1 MQRLPLPLLLLLAAA
16 CAGDYTDYDPDTA
29 AGAATPVSLTT
40 RATTPDAAT
49 FAPGD
54 CIAMRIGGEVKPY
67 VCNADGTLTA
77 DGTPYYWTS
86 GTGST
91 IDNALA
97 WHPYSDA
104 LPATL
109 TLTTDQSTDTGYAS
123 ADFLSTGAVSLV
135 RNADGSGNAT
145 VSGSTDGSLTFR
157 HRTTRVLLNIRPDG
171 SSIRTLNPKDIT
183 GVTLCGH
190 IHAEV
195 DPDEGTLSLATGSN
209 PPSAAGPTVSPVTPH
224 PCATAAGGF
233 TASYEA
239 LFVPAAVSDANLL
252 TVTLADG
259 KTFSTPLSTGSAPS
273 AITRWEGGTT
283 YTYNITLRSDRITFT
298 AAATDV
304 PWTPGASA
312 IAPPPGYDLT
322 VATADELHAFAVAVN
337 SGRSINGVLARTAT
351 VLQTADIDL
360 GGIADWEPIGNWDYS
375 FAGIYNG
382 NGHTISNLKI
392 QGGRRYNGLFGRIR
406 QLGYNAPVPVLTGIH
421 LREVEIKVNSN
432 ESYCYS
438 GALAGY
444 IHQNAVISFC
454 TARGKINTQST
465 GFNYTGG
472 IAGYIYENTSVSHCR
487 ADVEVTAASSTPNV
501 YCSAGGIAGNNYGT
515 ILACE
520 ALGKPVSA
528 EGNRAYA
535 GGIIG
540 WNAAAGSIY
549 FCAAGTGTITAT
561 GGTDNAHSG
570 GLVGWNNGNLGGS
583 YSRGTAE
590 ATAAT
595 GGTPMA
601 GTIVGRASN
610 TRLKERY
617 CIGTSSTDK
626 GTSDLDAVS
635 SDIVYEEGATDQRI
649 YNVVKEYKDDGGA
662 PYVTISTTTYNASHF
677 PAYGIEVTS
686 QEFFAADVW
695 SCINDKLRLNGL
707 PQW

>member
-1 MQRLPLPLLLLLAAA
+1 MQRLLQRLPLLLPLLLAAA
-16 CAGDYTDYDPDTA
+16 CTGDYTDTVDPDTA
-29 AGAATPVSLTT
+29 PGAATPVSLTT

-77 DGTPYYWTS
+77 DGTPYYWPS

-91 IDNALA
+91 IDGALA

-135 RNADGSGNAT
+135 RNADGSGS
-145 VSGSTDGSLTFR
+145 VSGNGNADGSLTFR

-195 DPDEGTLSLATGSN
+195 DPNEGTLSLATGSN
-209 PPSAAGPTVSPVTPH
+209 PPSAASPPVSPVSPH
-224 PCATAAGGF
+224 LCTTTAGGY
-233 TASYEA
+233 TASYEV
-239 LFVPAAVSDANLL
+239 LFVPAEVSNDNLL

-259 KTFSTPLSTGSAPS
+259 KTFSTPLSTGSSTSSAP
-273 AITRWEGGTT
+273 TRWEGGTT
-283 YTYNITLRSDRITFT
+283 YTYNITLWSDRISFT
-298 AAATDV
+298 AATTDV
-304 PWTPGASA
+304 PWTPGA

-322 VATADELHAFAVAVN
+322 VATADELRAFAQAVN
-337 SGRSINGVLARTAT
+337 SGEDINGVLARTAR

-360 GGIADWEPIGNWDYS
+360 GGIGDWEPIGNRNRF

-392 QGGRRYNGLFGRIR
+392 KGRRRYNGLFGSIEH
-406 QLGYNAPVPVLTGIH
+406 LDNNAPVPVLTGIH
-421 LREVEIKVNSN
+421 LREVEINVNSN

-438 GALAGY
+438 GALAGSIY
-444 IHQNAVISFC
+444 RNAVISFC
-454 TARGKINTQST
+454 TARGKINTQSAE
-465 GFNYTGG
+465 GNYTGG
-472 IAGYIYENTSVSHCR
+472 IAGSIGQNTSVSHCR
-487 ADVEVTAASSTPNV
+487 ADVEVTAVSSDPND
-501 YCSAGGIAGNNYGT
+501 YCCAGGIVGENFGT

-528 EGNRAYA
+528 KGNDAYA

-540 WNAAAGSIY
+540 RNLAVGSIY

-561 GGTDNAHSG
+561 GRANYTYSG
-570 GLVGWNNGNLGGS
+570 GLVGWNNGNLGGA
-583 YSRGTAE
+583 YSRGTAVSI
-590 ATAAT
+590 
-595 GGTPMA
+595 GGTSGA
-601 GTIVGRASN
+601 GAIVGMAS
-610 TRLKERY
+610 TGSLKEHY
-617 CIGTSSTDK
+617 CVGTSSNDK
-626 GTSDLDAVS
+626 GSSDLDANS
-635 SDIVYEEGATDQRI
+635 GNIVYKADATDQEI
-649 YNVVKEYKDDGGA
+649 YDVVRHYQNTGVTID
-662 PYVTISTTTYNASHF
+662 VTISTTTYNASSF

-686 QEFFAADVW
+686 QSFNANVW

>member
-1 MQRLPLPLLLLLAAA
+1 MQRLPLLLPLLLAAA
-16 CAGDYTDYDPDTA
+16 CTGAYTDYDPDTA

-54 CIAMRIGGEVKPY
+54 RIAMRIGGEVKPY

-91 IDNALA
+91 IDGALA

-135 RNADGSGNAT
+135 RNADGSGS
-145 VSGSTDGSLTFR
+145 VSGNGSTDGSLTFR

-195 DPDEGTLSLATGSN
+195 DPNEGTLSLATGSN
-209 PPSAAGPTVSPVTPH
+209 PPSAASPPVSPVTPH
-224 PCATAAGGF
+224 LCTTAAGGY
-233 TASYEA
+233 TASYEV
-239 LFVPAAVSDANLL
+239 LFVPAAVSDDNLL

-259 KTFSTPLSTGSAPS
+259 KTFSTSLSTGSSTSSAP
-273 AITRWEGGTT
+273 TRWEGGTT
-283 YTYNITLRSDRITFT
+283 YTYNITLWSDRITFT
-298 AAATDV
+298 AATTDV

-312 IAPPPGYDLT
+312 IAPPDGYNLT
-322 VATADELHAFAVAVN
+322 VATADELQAFAQAVN
-337 SGRSINGVLARTAT
+337 RGGSINGVPARTAT

-360 GGIADWEPIGNWDYS
+360 GGMDWEPIGKNRYYS
-375 FAGIYNG
+375 FGGVYNG

-392 QGGRRYNGLFGRIR
+392 QGERRYNGLFGRIE
-406 QLGYNAPVPVLTGIH
+406 QLDNNAPVLTGIH
-421 LREVEIKVNSN
+421 LREVEIKVVSK
-432 ESYCYS
+432 EDACYS

-444 IHQNAVISFC
+444 IDQNAVISFC
-454 TARGKINTQST
+454 TARGKINTQSA
-465 GFNYTGG
+465 GINETGG
-472 IAGYIYENTSVSHCR
+472 IAGYIRENTSVSHCR
-487 ADVEVTAASSTPNV
+487 ADVEVTAVSSTLND
-501 YCSAGGIAGNNYGT
+501 YCYAGGIVGDNFGT

-528 EGNRAYA
+528 KGNNAYA

-540 WNAAAGSIY
+540 RNVAVGSIY

-561 GGTDNAHSG
+561 GGTGYAYSG

-583 YSRGTAE
+583 YSRGTAT
-590 ATAAT
+590 ATST
-595 GGTPMA
+595 GGMSMA
-601 GTIVGRASN
+601 GAIVGSASGS
-610 TRLKERY
+610 RLMERY
-617 CIGTSSTDK
+617 CIGTSSNDK
-626 GTSDLDAVS
+626 GSSDLDADS
-635 SDIVYEEGATDQRI
+635 GNIVYKADATDQEI
-649 YNVVKEYKDDGGA
+649 YNVVGHYQDGSGTTD
-662 PYVTISTTTYNASHF
+662 VVISTTTYNASSF

-686 QEFFAADVW
+686 QKFNASVW
-695 SCINDKLRLNGL
+695 NCINDKLRLNDL

>member
-1 MQRLPLPLLLLLAAA
+1 MQRLPLLLPLLLAAA
-16 CAGDYTDYDPDTA
+16 CTGDYTDYDPDTA

-54 CIAMRIGGEVKPY
+54 CIAMRIGEEVKPY

-91 IDNALA
+91 IGGALA

-135 RNADGSGNAT
+135 RNADGSGS
-145 VSGSTDGSLTFR
+145 VSGSGNADGPLTFR

-195 DPDEGTLSLATGSN
+195 DPNEGTLSLATGSN
-209 PPSAAGPTVSPVTPH
+209 PPSAAGPPVSPVTPH
-224 PCATAAGGF
+224 LCTTTAGGY

-239 LFVPAAVSDANLL
+239 LFVPAAVSDDNLL

-259 KTFSTPLSTGSAPS
+259 KTFSTPLSAGSSTSSAP
-273 AITRWEGGTT
+273 TRWEGGTT
-283 YTYNITLRSDRITFT
+283 YTYNITLWSDRISFT
-298 AAATDV
+298 AATTDV
-304 PWTPGASA
+304 PWTPGA
-312 IAPPPGYDLT
+312 IAPPDGYNLT
-322 VATADELHAFAVAVN
+322 VATADELQAFAVAVN
-337 SGRSINGVLARTAT
+337 SGGSINGVPARTAT

-360 GGIADWEPIGNWDYS
+360 GGMDWEPIGKNLNYF

-392 QGGRRYNGLFGRIR
+392 QGERRYNGLFGWIE
-406 QLGYNAPVPVLTGIH
+406 QLDNNAPVLTGIH
-421 LREVEIKVNSN
+421 LRGVEIKVDSEENA
-432 ESYCYS
+432 CYS

-444 IHQNAVISFC
+444 IDQNAVISFC
-454 TARGKINTQST
+454 TAWGKINTLSA
-465 GFNYTGG
+465 GINETGG
-472 IAGYIYENTSVSHCR
+472 IAGYIRENTTVSHCR
-487 ADVEVTAASSTPNV
+487 ADVEVTAVSSTLND
-501 YCSAGGIAGNNYGT
+501 YCYAGGIAGESLGT

-528 EGNRAYA
+528 KGNAAYA

-540 WNAAAGSIY
+540 QNAAVGSIY

-561 GGTDNAHSG
+561 GRTGYAYSG
-570 GLVGWNNGNLGGS
+570 GLVGSNNGNLGGS
-583 YSRGTAE
+583 YSRGTAT
-590 ATAAT
+590 ATST
-595 GGTPMA
+595 GGMSRA
-601 GTIVGRASN
+601 GAIVGSASAQRN
-610 TRLKERY
+610 RERY
-617 CIGTSSTDK
+617 CIGTSSNDK
-626 GTSDLDAVS
+626 GSSDLDAS
-635 SDIVYEEGATDQRI
+635 GNIVYKADATDQEI
-649 YNVVKEYKDDGGA
+649 YDVVRHYRNAGGVT
-662 PYVTISTTTYNASHF
+662 YVTISTTTYNASSF

-686 QEFFAADVW
+686 QSFKANVW
-695 SCINDKLRLNGL
+695 SCINDKLRLNDL